1 MPHKGQDSE
10 HGIPLLDVEAQDDS
24 KKHEDEPATLTTDHA
39 SARKK
44 FLIWTGIK
52 YVL

>member
-1 MPHKGQDSE
+1 MPHERQDSE
-10 HGIPLLDVEAQDDS
+10 HGIPLLDVEAQDD
-24 KKHEDEPATLTTDHA
+24 KKHEDELATPTTDHA

-52 YVL
+52 